1 MYTLNYSKHADE
13 EQASFL
19 QKVTR
24 MRKYVFDPVGW
35 DTFFKHSA
43 TPPTGT
49 IVVKY
54 QPYGCPRN
62 GMMDHCYVRGVDGY
76 KYGLVHVNSLRPKT
90 KR

>member
-1 MYTLNYSKHADE
+1 MYTLNYNNHLDE
-13 EQASFL
+13 EKDNFL

-24 MRKYVFDPVGW
+24 MSKYVFDPVEIDKLW
-35 DTFFKHSA
+35 PCDQ
-43 TPPTGT
+43 TPPPGA

-62 GMMDHCYVRGVDGY
+62 GTMDHCYVRGIDGH
-76 KYGLVHVNSLRPKT
+76 KYGLVHTKSLRPKT

>member
-1 MYTLNYSKHADE
+1 MYTLNYNQRLEE

-19 QKVTR
+19 KKVVR

-62 GMMDHCYVRGVDGY
+62 GTMDRCYVRGIDGH
-76 KYGLVHVNSLRPKT
+76 KYGLVHTNSLRPKT